1 MHPSELCTLK
11 CVTCPTALAHVI
23 SPPGFPFPSHLCEG
37 GGSLPHGTL
46 LAHLPLCPVDIRSLY
61 FSPWL
66 MSLSGAGSRV
76 VSHTSTAWEF
86 PLTPVPQNLLSW
98 CQALGRH
105 TINISLGN
113 GHPQTLAACGRL
125 RGGGGLSKETVIQKR
140 LVHGSQP
147 GGSWI
152 QKVISAARRLG
163 RRRVEGKNCFIS
175 PSSTSLGPQM
185 LP

>member
-1 MHPSELCTLK
+1 MRHLPYSLSSCHF
-11 CVTCPTALAHVI
+11 PTGLPF
-23 SPPGFPFPSHLCEG
+23 SLPPLRG
-37 GGSLPHGTL
+37 GGIPAHGTL

-125 RGGGGLSKETVIQKR
+125 RGGGGLSKETVIR
-140 LVHGSQP
+140 NAWCMG
-147 GGSWI
+147 
-152 QKVISAARRLG
+152 A
-163 RRRVEGKNCFIS
+163 
-175 PSSTSLGPQM
+175 SLGAHGFRKSYQPHAV
-185 LP
+185 